1 MSKVSA
7 EMDDFGGKLR
17 QARERRGISLRQ
29 IASSTKI
36 AAAALEGLE
45 KNDISKLPG
54 GIFSR
59 AFVRSYAVE
68 VGLDPDE
75 TVKEFLDRFKQDAPP
90 SAESMAAAIPEE
102 EKQFEQRQRQA
113 VKALAFGAASLV
125 VLVVILYVVLRGRA
139 AVVLPEAA
147 PPPVADTAPAAAPD
161 NAPPPV
167 ADAGLPTGTAPAA
180 AHLKLEIAPLSAC
193 WVALTVDGRKVF
205 GRIMQ
210 AGERESYVVPR
221 EAVVE
226 IGDAGAFAFSVNGR
240 PGKSLGDKGQVKTL
254 KITPATAAQ
263 YVK

>member
-1 MSKVSA
+1 
-7 EMDDFGGKLR
+7 MDDFGGKLR

-36 AAAALEGLE
+36 AAAALEALE

-90 SAESMAAAIPEE
+90 SAETMAAAIPEE
-102 EKQFEQRQRQA
+102 ERQFEQRQRQA

-125 VLVVILYVVLRGRA
+125 VLIVILYFVLRGRA
-139 AVVLPEAA
+139 TVVA
-147 PPPVADTAPAAAPD
+147 PNT
-161 NAPPPV
+161 APPPV
-167 ADAGLPTGTAPAA
+167 ADAAPAPALTPENASPPAPPDAGTPTGRAA
-180 AHLKLEIAPLSAC
+180 AAAQMKLEIAPASEC
-193 WVALTVDGRKVF
+193 WVSVTVDGRKLFARV
-205 GRIMQ
+205 MQ
-210 AGERESYVVPR
+210 AGERESYMVQR
-221 EAVVE
+221 EALVE
-226 IGDAGAFAFSVNGR
+226 VGDAGAFAFSVNGR
-240 PGKSLGDKGQVKTL
+240 PGKPLGDKGQVKTL

>member
-1 MSKVSA
+1 
-7 EMDDFGGKLR
+7 MDDFGGKLR

-36 AAAALEGLE
+36 AAAALDALE

-90 SAESMAAAIPEE
+90 SAEAMAAAIPEE
-102 EKQFEQRQRQA
+102 EKQFELRQRQA

-125 VLVVILYVVLRGRA
+125 VLIVILYFVLRGRSTPVLLEVPPPPA
-139 AVVLPEAA
+139 ADAA
-147 PPPVADTAPAAAPD
+147 PVPDAALPAPPDVGTAAGAAPAAAQ
-161 NAPPPV
+161 V
-167 ADAGLPTGTAPAA
+167 
-180 AHLKLEIAPLSAC
+180 KLEIAPAAEC

-205 GRIMQ
+205 GRVMQ
-210 AGERESYVVPR
+210 AGERESHVVQR

-226 IGDAGAFAFSVNGR
+226 VGDAGAFAFSVNGR
-240 PGKSLGDKGQVKTL
+240 PGKSLGDKGQTKTL

-263 YVK
+263 YVR